1 MDTVVRKWH
10 VLMLLFCTPSLHCV
24 ELCAQPY
31 VEPANEFV
39 VADTAAT
46 ETHIAHSQSVRTLT
60 MSLCGRIDATIPEL
74 AAIYT
79 PRKLTLT
86 KSFPSALSPAHRP
99 ETIE

>member
-1 MDTVVRKWH
+1 MDTVARKWH
-10 VLMLLFCTPSLHCV
+10 VLVLLLCTPFLHCV

-31 VEPANEFV
+31 IDPANEFV

-46 ETHIAHSQSVRTLT
+46 E
-60 MSLCGRIDATIPEL
+60 L

-79 PRKLTLT
+79 PGKLTLT
-86 KSFPSALSPAHRP
+86 KSSPSALSPAHRP